1 VGQLWS
7 GLRSTSP
14 GPTGQRGA
22 LFGEL
27 SVRHLAVPGQG
38 APKEPPKAGVPTVP
52 TTWVTPGETFSTL
65 PSREFV
71 VEASVSAGGRGT
83 TRYAPGGTA
92 AVELNGL

>member
-1 VGQLWS
+1 VE
-7 GLRSTSP
+7 RP
-14 GPTGQRGA
+14 A
-22 LFGEL
+22 EY
-27 SVRHLAVPGQG
+27 LAW
-38 APKEPPKAGVPTVP
+38 AHRAAGVPTVP